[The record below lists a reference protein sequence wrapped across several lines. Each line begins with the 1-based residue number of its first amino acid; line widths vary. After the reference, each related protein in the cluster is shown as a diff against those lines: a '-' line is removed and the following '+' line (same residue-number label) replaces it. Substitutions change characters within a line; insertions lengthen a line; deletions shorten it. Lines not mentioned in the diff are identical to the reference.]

1 MHMQARMQAWD
12 GGEGKIKNLRKGIA
26 EVSLSKAATVPFQ
39 TQIILVSREHPEDSL
54 GNNWREFIGSNLL
67 ERKAGA
73 CVDRHN
79 D

>member
-39 TQIILVSREHPEDSL
+39 TQIILIRREHPGDSL
-54 GNNWREFIGSNLL
+54 GIIGGDSLDPI
-67 ERKAGA
+67 
-73 CVDRHN
+73 C
-79 D
+79 

>member
-54 GNNWREFIGSNLL
+54 GIIGGDTFHYASISSIKDLKYL
-67 ERKAGA
+67 KM
-73 CVDRHN
+73 
-79 D
+79 

>member
-39 TQIILVSREHPEDSL
+39 RIHWESLEGIHWIQFAREKSWCLSSVLIDT
-54 GNNWREFIGSNLL
+54 ITY
-67 ERKAGA
+67 
-73 CVDRHN
+73 HN